1 MILAEDLKWLTDRWL
16 SLVNEIVNALL
27 AGYQFRSLPNKRICR
42 SGERQF
48 FGMMLSRVATD
59 GVNRRW
65 KGTPDRHPK
74 GTPLIDAFWR

>member
-16 SLVNEIVNALL
+16 SLVNEIALL

-59 GVNRRW
+59 GFAV
-65 KGTPDRHPK
+65 PPQ
-74 GTPLIDAFWR
+74 AAACVAAESSS